1 MAAYSS
7 IVERFAVFR
16 KCLDQEGKGI
26 RVAAQRLVA
35 AYESDLEVDIVDEFI
50 QFHKLLKTELGK
62 PVTEPNQFESGD
74 CVELRIMHKLI
85 ISAKL
90 QSVFQN
96 IEIALR
102 IYLCLMV
109 TNYSGKARRFQNS
122 NAPRLSC
129 VRRYVK
135 IA

>member
-1 MAAYSS
+1 MRSSRDKFRQQTFFVIIDTLIAELNRRMSAYSS
-7 IVERFAVFR
+7 IAERCAVFR

-74 CVELRIMHKLI
+74 CVELYECT
-85 ISAKL
+85 S
-90 QSVFQN
+90 S
-96 IEIALR
+96 
-102 IYLCLMV
+102 
-109 TNYSGKARRFQNS
+109 
-122 NAPRLSC
+122 
-129 VRRYVK
+129 
-135 IA
+135 